1 MEESQS
7 VEEMMDRLKK
17 RFKAAGLQTKSD
29 SFSDSGSGIVAD
41 ETRCVTQLRTY
52 VKLCRTMGAAF
63 VINEKARHEI
73 FESIK
78 VHAQSSNVLT
88 QALICLNLLLVDS
101 QKDARKSSQVTYEVY
116 DGAFDSITQVVT
128 PHLGEPELAMEL
140 LKFLRMLFGAQ
151 AVAFELVKAEAKIDS
166 ILGRVSERNSGPDI
180 GQLLEE
186 IKMQMET
193 FKSSSPNLN
202 AGGMTMPRQ
211 STMDEFQL
219 LAEGDLLGDD
229 DLDLGVGSTP
239 VANNMD
245 TSANMNFGTAVSGAA
260 PPSGDYVPKSDFD
273 EARRTIMQYQI
284 DIQALGTQLSQ
295 MQLSYQAD
303 QEVHRSF
310 QTRLQESEATYR
322 REKIESQQKIGT
334 LEQVNSSLTEQVAK
348 LKQENKEKEIR
359 IQRKNQEF
367 EQMKT
372 MVSNQMDQARAHF
385 LSLQQE
391 HVNVKNLNTT
401 LQDTAKSARDRAM
414 QLEENLRHRNQ
425 ELEEAQSQV
434 NMWQSKCQTAQ
445 QELVSLQA
453 DNNKL
458 THGKNEAYSKLQ
470 EEHGKLVNQHQNLF
484 QLNDVLKQQ
493 FVNLKME
500 YSKLQHQT
508 QSNLEVYK
516 LQAKI
521 TKLEKEKAELL
532 NMTEV
537 LLQQHGS

>member
-1 MEESQS
+1 MEENGSQS

-29 SFSDSGSGIVAD
+29 SFSDGGPGIVAD

-78 VHAQSSNVLT
+78 VHSSSANVLT

-101 QKDARKSSQVTYEVY
+101 QKDARKSSQVTFEVY
-116 DGAFDSITQVVT
+116 DGAFAKILQVVN
-128 PHLGEPELAMEL
+128 PHLGDAELALEL

-151 AVAFELVKAEAKIDS
+151 AVAYEIVKKEAEIVSAMDKTMALHSSAEISQLVNEIRIQLEACKAS
-166 ILGRVSERNSGPDI
+166 PML
-180 GQLLEE
+180 
-186 IKMQMET
+186 
-193 FKSSSPNLN
+193 SST
-202 AGGMTMPRQ
+202 AGIPVARA

-219 LAEGDLLGDD
+219 LADGDLLGD
-229 DLDLGVGSTP
+229 LDLGAMNTTP
-239 VANNMD
+239 IASD
-245 TSANMNFGTAVSGAA
+245 TGGMSFPNSAIATSH
-260 PPSGDYVPKSDFD
+260 PPSGDYVPKAELD
-273 EARRTIMQYQI
+273 EARRTIMQYQV

-310 QTRLQESEATYR
+310 VTRLQEAEANFR
-322 REKIESQQKIGT
+322 RDKIESQQKIGT
-334 LEQVNSSLTEQVAK
+334 LEQVNTSLNEKVQK
-348 LKQENKEKEIR
+348 MKEELKQKEVIVANKNR
-359 IQRKNQEF
+359 EF

-372 MVSNQMDQARAHF
+372 LISNQMDQARAHF
-385 LSLQQE
+385 MSLQQE

-401 LQDTAKSARDRAM
+401 LQETAKAAQTRAM
-414 QLEENLRHRNQ
+414 QLQDSLKTRNT

-434 NMWQSKCQTAQ
+434 NMWQNKCESAQ
-445 QELVSLQA
+445 HELVTLQE

-458 THGKNEAYSKLQ
+458 THGKNEAYTKLQ

-484 QLNDVLKQQ
+484 QLNETLKQQ

-500 YSKLQHQT
+500 YNQLQQR
-508 QSNLEVYK
+508 SSANLEVYK
-516 LQAKI
+516 KEAKI
-521 TKLEKEKAELL
+521 KKLEQEKSELL
-532 NMTEV
+532 SMMEV
-537 LLQQHGS
+537 LLAQSNA

>member
-1 MEESQS
+1 
-7 VEEMMDRLKK
+7 MDRLKK

-29 SFSDSGSGIVAD
+29 SFSDGGPGIVAD

-78 VHAQSSNVLT
+78 VHSSSANVLT

-101 QKDARKSSQVTYEVY
+101 QKDARKSSQVTFEVY
-116 DGAFDSITQVVT
+116 EGAFAKIMQVVN
-128 PHLGEPELAMEL
+128 PHLGDAELALEL

-151 AVAFELVKAEAKIDS
+151 AVAYEIVKKE
-166 ILGRVSERNSGPDI
+166 
-180 GQLLEE
+180 EE
-186 IKMQMET
+186 IVSAMDKTMALH
-193 FKSSSPNLN
+193 SSPEVSQLVDEIRAQLEACKASPNTLSAAA
-202 AGGMTMPRQ
+202 AGIQVPRT
-211 STMDEFQL
+211 STLDEFQL
-219 LAEGDLLGDD
+219 LADGDLLG

-239 VANNMD
+239 VAAD
-245 TSANMNFGTAVSGAA
+245 TGGMTFPNSAMAPSH
-260 PPSGDYVPKSDFD
+260 PPSGDYVPKAELD
-273 EARRTIMQYQI
+273 EARRTIMQYQV

-310 QTRLQESEATYR
+310 VTRLQEAEANFR
-322 REKIESQQKIGT
+322 RDKIESQQKIGT
-334 LEQVNSSLTEQVAK
+334 LEQVNTSLNEQVVK
-348 LKQENKEKEIR
+348 LKDELKQKDMIVGNKNR
-359 IQRKNQEF
+359 EF

-372 MVSNQMDQARAHF
+372 LISNQMDQARAHF
-385 LSLQQE
+385 MSLQQE

-401 LQDTAKSARDRAM
+401 LQETAKAAQTRAM
-414 QLEENLRHRNQ
+414 QLQDSLKTRNA

-434 NMWQSKCQTAQ
+434 NMWQNKCESAQ
-445 QELVSLQA
+445 HELVTLQE

-458 THGKNEAYSKLQ
+458 THGKNEAYTKLQ

-484 QLNDVLKQQ
+484 QLNETLKQQ

-500 YSKLQHQT
+500 YNQLQQR
-508 QSNLEVYK
+508 SSANLEVYK
-516 LQAKI
+516 KEAKI
-521 TKLEKEKAELL
+521 KKLEQEKSELL
-532 NMTEV
+532 SMMEV
-537 LLQQHGS
+537 LLAQSNA

>member
-1 MEESQS
+1 MDDAGGTQS

-29 SFSDSGSGIVAD
+29 SFSESSGIVAD

-52 VKLCRTMGAAF
+52 VKLCRTMGASF

-78 VHAQSSNVLT
+78 VHSASASVLT

-101 QKDARKSSQVTYEVY
+101 QKDARKSNQVTFEVY
-116 DGAFDSITQVVT
+116 EGAFSKIMEVVN
-128 PHLGEPELAMEL
+128 PHLSEAELSLEL
-140 LKFLRMLFGAQ
+140 LKFIRMLFGSQ
-151 AVAFELVKAEAKIDS
+151 TVSYELVKVEDEIQMVMSTVASNHQNAEVAG
-166 ILGRVSERNSGPDI
+166 LV
-180 GQLLEE
+180 EE
-186 IKMQMET
+186 IKTQLET
-193 FKSSSPNLN
+193 CRASPNN
-202 AGGMTMPRQ
+202 DGAGIQVPRM
-211 STMDEFQL
+211 STLDEFQL
-219 LAEGDLLGDD
+219 LAQGDLLGDD
-229 DLDLGVGSTP
+229 IAFDSTP
-239 VANNMD
+239 TPGMSN
-245 TSANMNFGTAVSGAA
+245 SGGLGFGDAMRGKPAAA
-260 PPSGDYVPKSDFD
+260 PPSGDYVPKAELD
-273 EARRTIMQYQI
+273 EARRTIMQYQV

-310 QTRLQESEATYR
+310 VTRLQGAEANFR
-322 REKIESQQKIGT
+322 RDKIESQQKIGT
-334 LEQVNSSLTEQVAK
+334 LEQVNTSLTEEVGK
-348 LKQENKEKEIR
+348 LKEEVKTKDMMVTGKAR
-359 IQRKNQEF
+359 EF

-372 MVSNQMDQARAHF
+372 LISNQMDQARAHF

-391 HVNVKNLNTT
+391 HINVKNLNST
-401 LQDTAKSARDRAM
+401 LQETAKSARDRAS
-414 QLEENLRHRNQ
+414 QLEESLRTRNK
-425 ELEEAQSQV
+425 ELEEATSQV
-434 NMWQSKCQTAQ
+434 NMWQSKCEQAQ
-445 QELVSLQA
+445 KLLVDLQE

-458 THGKNEAYSKLQ
+458 AHGKNEAYSALQ

-484 QLNDVLKQQ
+484 QLNETLKQQ

-500 YSKLQHQT
+500 YNQLQQRS

-521 TKLEKEKAELL
+521 KKLEQEKSELL

-537 LLQQHGS
+537 LLAQHGS